1 MTITIRQPKIE
12 QFITKYAHHWKKKS
26 LGFLSYFLLF
36 AGGVHH
42 DTGCSDEIFRI
53 KSSEHTKHNQWC
65 ATDTNNY
72 MYLETKSYMFVLN
85 HF

>member
-1 MTITIRQPKIE
+1 MLIIG
-12 QFITKYAHHWKKKS
+12 KKS
-26 LGFLSYFLLF
+26 LVFLSYIHLL

-65 ATDTNNY
+65 ATV
-72 MYLETKSYMFVLN
+72 TKSYMLF
-85 HF
+85 